1 MDLRFLKHVIRA
13 QDYEHYPLD
22 WPSLFRRDR
31 PIVVEIG
38 FGSGEYMEAFC
49 STHRDLNY
57 IGLETSAL
65 SVVKT
70 LRRLEKKKIDHV
82 LVLMTDAR
90 FGLQNLFPEN
100 SIAEIILN
108 FPCPWSKQRHLNRR
122 VIVPSF
128 FSTLNSV
135 LQMDG
140 ELVLTTDVQSYAMD
154 MQTVAQE
161 HGFCDDGVIRNPSRP
176 IQTRYEKKWIR
187 YQRDIYMLRV
197 RKKRH
202 QPAFRILEKEEP
214 MPHAFVP
221 SGNFHL
227 DHLLPILDTSQ
238 HEPKTQSVCVY
249 KEVFVRVDQ
258 TDYLVKTITF
268 DGGFQQHFFIVLYRR
283 EDDWVIKLDKA
294 ANPFRTPAVKF
305 SIRRLAEILKDPNRA
320 SGA

>member
-1 MDLRFLKHVIRA
+1 MDLRFLNHVVRG
-13 QDYEHYPLD
+13 QDFDRYPLD
-22 WPSLFRRDR
+22 WSSLFQRDR

-49 STHRDLNY
+49 SNHPDLNY
-57 IGLETSAL
+57 IGFETSAL

-100 SIAEIILN
+100 SIAEIVLN
-108 FPCPWSKQRHLNRR
+108 FPCPWSKKRHLNRR
-122 VIVPSF
+122 VIVPAF
-128 FSTLNSV
+128 FSTLNGV
-135 LQMDG
+135 LQMNG
-140 ELVLTTDVQSYAMD
+140 ELVLTTDVQSYAID
-154 MQTVAQE
+154 MQTLAQE
-161 HGFCDDGVIRNPSRP
+161 HGFFVDQLICNPSRP

-197 RKKRH
+197 RKKTH
-202 QPAFRILEKEEP
+202 QPVIRILEKEEP

-221 SGNFHL
+221 NKSFHL
-227 DHLLPILDTSQ
+227 NHLLSILDKSQ

-249 KEVFVRVDQ
+249 KEVFARVDQ

-268 DGGFQQHFFIVLYRR
+268 DGEFQQHFFIVMGRR
-283 EDDWVIKLDKA
+283 EDDWVIKLDTA

-305 SIRRLAEILKDPNRA
+305 SIHRLAEILRDSNRA
-320 SGA
+320 LGA